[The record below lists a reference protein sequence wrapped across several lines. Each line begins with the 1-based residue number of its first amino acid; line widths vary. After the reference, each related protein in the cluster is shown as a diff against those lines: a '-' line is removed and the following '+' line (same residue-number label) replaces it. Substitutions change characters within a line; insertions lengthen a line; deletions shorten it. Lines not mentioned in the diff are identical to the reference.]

1 MATVKKDALFG
12 IIDQGIIS
20 LSNLGIGFL
29 LIKLTSKE
37 SYGLYGIGFAAILL
51 FVGIANALVTTQM
64 TIFAPEKLDKLK
76 YCSTMLAG
84 QYIIFFPLWCVFVTL
99 SLSAYY
105 VELISN
111 EILTYTLTVSIT
123 VMTAIFHEFMRRFF
137 YIALTPFRVLQIDI
151 VNVSIIMGCLSAAWY
166 YQLNISHTTAIIIY
180 GISAFTAGS
189 VGLIISKL
197 IPKITLIEI
206 SASIKEA
213 WHHGL
218 WSLGGVIVTW
228 LQSQS
233 YVALLS
239 IMATTASIAE
249 VNAAKLFLAP
259 VGVISTSLGQVFTPR
274 LAILRSS
281 GEHTAITRLTLKIL
295 LLILTVIGIVV
306 LITFL
311 LKDYLLERFFPK
323 DYADIGPLILW
334 WAGVFVTQALCTNAS
349 ILLQIYKRFKAMTF
363 CNFYTALLTLFLTWL
378 LIKSNGING
387 SLQAM
392 VLGQLASAL
401 LMWRVFYVYKK
412 R

>member
-137 YIALTPFRVLQIDI
+137 
-151 VNVSIIMGCLSAAWY
+151 
-166 YQLNISHTTAIIIY
+166 ISH
-180 GISAFTAGS
+180 
-189 VGLIISKL
+189 
-197 IPKITLIEI
+197 
-206 SASIKEA
+206 
-213 WHHGL
+213 
-218 WSLGGVIVTW
+218 
-228 LQSQS
+228 
-233 YVALLS
+233 
-239 IMATTASIAE
+239 
-249 VNAAKLFLAP
+249 
-259 VGVISTSLGQVFTPR
+259 
-274 LAILRSS
+274 
-281 GEHTAITRLTLKIL
+281 
-295 LLILTVIGIVV
+295 
-306 LITFL
+306 
-311 LKDYLLERFFPK
+311 
-323 DYADIGPLILW
+323 
-334 WAGVFVTQALCTNAS
+334 
-349 ILLQIYKRFKAMTF
+349 
-363 CNFYTALLTLFLTWL
+363 
-378 LIKSNGING
+378 
-387 SLQAM
+387 
-392 VLGQLASAL
+392 
-401 LMWRVFYVYKK
+401 
-412 R
+412 